1 MDKTERPS
9 KNLLTSVFSVYFC
22 DVGHETRDCE
32 TRDRPL
38 SLSNERLASR
48 VPKSRVKKRTPMK
61 ATLKSLILTILALGV
76 MMSSC
81 DTPAKRLQQA
91 RALYEEGTELRQ
103 QRLSEEATERFLQAL
118 TLMQGC
124 EPTTENIR
132 LEGQIKDN
140 LGAMYNKH
148 GLFDD
153 ALTMHSEAITCF
165 RQIDDSAAVMTTMRN
180 CGRVA
185 NSMEQFAQ
193 AKRYYDTAFSIA
205 TLINDKAMQS
215 DIYLEMGRDY
225 YLPVGNIPEAMTCV
239 RRALEGELD
248 DNNTDIANMTMGVLY
263 YYTDNYA
270 EAKPYLNA
278 ALRSERPGLKMSVYQ
293 TLYAIAYNEGDL
305 VKAMEYQDLFTENM
319 MQSDKEHASE
329 NLQRLKAEYE
339 LKAQKSEMEVVMRN
353 RSLKLWLIIAAAVIA
368 LLVIVLIVRK
378 KVSDH
383 KLAMEQ
389 FRGQMERDQNR
400 IHELVSDMENLIR
413 TNDDLRRDR
422 QTLSQK
428 ELLMTNKIMGR
439 NKVYTT
445 AQTLSEQVTSDT
457 MSFALSDDDWADFI
471 SLTDLVYDGFSQR
484 LLELYPKLSK
494 WDVRICCLS
503 KNGFSNQV
511 ISILL
516 DTQTESYYKR
526 KNRIKQMK
534 MDLSDDNRTFEE
546 IVNAV

>member
-1 MDKTERPS
+1 
-9 KNLLTSVFSVYFC
+9 
-22 DVGHETRDCE
+22 
-32 TRDRPL
+32 
-38 SLSNERLASR
+38 
-48 VPKSRVKKRTPMK
+48 MK
-61 ATLKSLILTILALGV
+61 ATLKSLVLLTIALTAILTA
-76 MMSSC
+76 C
-81 DTPAKRLQQA
+81 DSPEKRYERA
-91 RALYEEGTELRQ
+91 RTLYEEGVDLRS
-103 QRLSEEATERFLQAL
+103 QRLSEQAAERFLQAL
-118 TLMQGC
+118 DLLGKDAKD
-124 EPTTENIR
+124 EKAVL
-132 LEGQIKDN
+132 LEGQLKDN

-148 GLFDD
+148 GLFED
-153 ALTMHSEAITCF
+153 ALTMHNEAIANF
-165 RQIDDSAAVMTTMRN
+165 KQLGDSIELMGAYRN

-185 NSMEQFAQ
+185 KSMDQFNQ

-205 TLINDKAMQS
+205 TLLNDKAMQS

-225 YLPVGNIPEAMTCV
+225 YLPVGNYPEAMTCV
-239 RRALEGELD
+239 KHALEGELD

-263 YYTDNYA
+263 YYTKNYA
-270 EAKPYLNA
+270 EAKPYLTT
-278 ALRSERPGLKMSVYQ
+278 ALRSERSGVKMAVYQ
-293 TLYAIAYNEGDL
+293 TLYAIAYNEGDYE
-305 VKAMEYQDLFTENM
+305 KALEYQDLFTQNM
-319 MQSDKEHASE
+319 MQNDQEHASD

-339 LKAQKSEMEVVMRN
+339 LKAQKSEMESLLRN

-368 LLVIVLIVRK
+368 LLVITLIVRK

-383 KLAMEQ
+383 KLAVEQ
-389 FRGQMERDQNR
+389 FRNQVERDQNR

-428 ELLMTNKIMGR
+428 DLLMTSKIMGR

-445 AQTLSEQVTSDT
+445 AQSLGEQVTADAMNFQLT
-457 MSFALSDDDWADFI
+457 DDDWADFI

-484 LLELYPKLSK
+484 LLELYPKLGK

-516 DTQTESYYKR
+516 DTQTDSYYKR
-526 KNRIKQMK
+526 KTRIKQMK
-534 MDLSDDNRTFEE
+534 MNLVDDNRTFEE

>member
-1 MDKTERPS
+1 
-9 KNLLTSVFSVYFC
+9 
-22 DVGHETRDCE
+22 
-32 TRDRPL
+32 
-38 SLSNERLASR
+38 
-48 VPKSRVKKRTPMK
+48 MK
-61 ATLKSLILTILALGV
+61 ATLKSLILLTLAFGAMLTA
-76 MMSSC
+76 C
-81 DTPAKRLQQA
+81 DSPAQRYE
-91 RALYEEGTELRQ
+91 RACTLYEEGTELRE
-103 QRLSEEATERFLQAL
+103 QRLSEQAAERFLQAL
-118 TLMQGC
+118 LLMEGC
-124 EPTTENIR
+124 EETTENLR
-132 LEGQIKDN
+132 LEGQLKDN

-153 ALTMHSEAITCF
+153 ALKMHCEAIACF
-165 RQIDDSAAVMTTMRN
+165 RQIDDSTAVMTTMRN

-205 TLINDKAMQS
+205 TLLNDRVMQS

-225 YLPVGNIPEAMTCV
+225 YLPVGNYPEAMTCV
-239 RRALEGELD
+239 KHALEGELD

-263 YYTDNYA
+263 YYTKNYI
-270 EAKPYLNA
+270 EAKSYLNA
-278 ALRSERPGLKMSVYQ
+278 ALRSERAGLKMSVYQ
-293 TLYAIAYNEGDL
+293 TLYGIAYNEGDYD
-305 VKAMEYQDLFTENM
+305 KAFEYQELFMKNM
-319 MQSDKEHASE
+319 TQSDQEHASE

-339 LKAQKSEMEVVMRN
+339 LKAQKSEMESLLRN
-353 RSLKLWLIIAAAVIA
+353 RSLKLWLIIAAVVIA
-368 LLVIVLIVRK
+368 LLIIVMIVRK

-383 KLAMEQ
+383 KLAVEQ
-389 FRGQMERDQNR
+389 FRGQVERDQNR

-422 QTLSQK
+422 QTLSQR

-439 NKVYTT
+439 NKIYTT
-445 AQTLSEQVTSDT
+445 AQSLGDQVTADT
-457 MSFALSDDDWADFI
+457 MNFDLSDDDWADFI

-484 LLELYPKLSK
+484 LLELYPKLGK

-526 KNRIKQMK
+526 KTRIKQMK
-534 MDLSDDNRTFEE
+534 MNLSDDNRTFEE

>member
-1 MDKTERPS
+1 
-9 KNLLTSVFSVYFC
+9 
-22 DVGHETRDCE
+22 
-32 TRDRPL
+32 
-38 SLSNERLASR
+38 
-48 VPKSRVKKRTPMK
+48 MK
-61 ATLKSLILTILALGV
+61 ATLKSLILTTLALGV
-76 MMSSC
+76 MLVACES
-81 DTPAKRLQQA
+81 PAKRVERA
-91 RALYEEGTELRQ
+91 RTLYNEGVELRE
-103 QRLSEEATERFLQAL
+103 QRLSEEAAERFLQAL

-124 EPTTENIR
+124 EQTTENIR
-132 LEGQIKDN
+132 LEGQLKDN

-153 ALTMHSEAITCF
+153 ALKMHNEAIACF
-165 RQIDDSAAVMTTMRN
+165 RQVDDSAAVMTTMRN

-185 NSMEQFAQ
+185 KMLEQFAQ

-205 TLINDKAMQS
+205 TLLDDKAMQS
-215 DIYLEMGRDY
+215 DLYLEMGRDY
-225 YLPVGNIPEAMTCV
+225 YLPVGNLPEAMTCV
-239 RRALEGELD
+239 KRALEGELD
-248 DNNTDIANMTMGVLY
+248 DNNTDIANMTMGVLF

-270 EAKPYLNA
+270 EAKSYLNA
-278 ALRSERPGLKMSVYQ
+278 ALRSERAGVKMSVYQ

-305 VKAMEYQDLFTENM
+305 EKAIEYQDLFTQNM
-319 MQSDKEHASE
+319 MQSDQEHASE

-339 LKAQKSEMEVVMRN
+339 LKAQKSEMESLLRN

-368 LLVIVLIVRK
+368 LLIIVLIVKK

-383 KLAMEQ
+383 KLAVER
-389 FRGQMERDQNR
+389 FRSQVERDQNR
-400 IHELVSDMENLIR
+400 IHELVSDMETLIR

-428 ELLMTNKIMGR
+428 DLLMTSKIMGR
-439 NKVYTT
+439 NKVYAT
-445 AQTLSEQVTSDT
+445 AQALGEQVTADS
-457 MSFALSDDDWADFI
+457 MSFELTDDDWADFI
-471 SLTDLVYDGFSQR
+471 TLTDLVYDGFSQR
-484 LLELYPKLSK
+484 LLELYPKLGK

-526 KNRIKQMK
+526 KTRIKQMK
-534 MDLSDDNRTFEE
+534 MNLGEDTRSFEE